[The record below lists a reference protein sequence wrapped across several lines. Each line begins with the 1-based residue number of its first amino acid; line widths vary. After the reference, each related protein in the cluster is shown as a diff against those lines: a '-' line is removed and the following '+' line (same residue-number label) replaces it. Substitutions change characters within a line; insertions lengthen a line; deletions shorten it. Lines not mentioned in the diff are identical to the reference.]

1 MQLPPACAGAASSWA
16 PSVPFCAAGPF
27 PERRIATTLSRS
39 PQHFG
44 AGPSDHCAAQRTI
57 CSFCATL
64 PSGSRAGPSD
74 HCAAQRAIRPF
85 CATLPSGSR
94 FGGAFAPGQVPRIAT
109 LRSACVFRCSFCAAL
124 PADAQA
130 GPSDH
135 CTAQRTLFAASSVQ
149 YSLQV
154 AALAEPR
161 LSDLT
166 SAALSLLAPHARERG
181 YFEPEPM
188 GWVRAS
194 VSLRD

>member
-94 FGGAFAPGQVPRIAT
+94 LGGALCSRASPSDRHAAQRMRFPLLL
-109 LRSACVFRCSFCAAL
+109 LRSPPRGCPGGSFRSLHRTAHAFCCFVCPVLPSGCRLGGAEAL
-124 PADAQA
+124 RPYFC
-130 GPSDH
+130 
-135 CTAQRTLFAASSVQ
+135 CTFSVG
-149 YSLQV
+149 
-154 AALAEPR
+154 A
-161 LSDLT
+161 T
-166 SAALSLLAPHARERG
+166 CTRERIL
-181 YFEPEPM
+181 
-188 GWVRAS
+188 RA
-194 VSLRD
+194 